1 MALPLPRIGL
11 RSRVGLLG
19 LIGFAGLVV
28 LGCFY
33 HVALDAQTR
42 SELAAAAATADR
54 DAVAAIDMGFE
65 EIGRSETDFLA
76 APSAA
81 GIARHRDLEVRVGAA
96 LDTFRARLAAPH
108 PDRLARSAERLSAGF
123 GDYAGQFDRVA
134 ATRTTVGLNDES
146 GLADAL
152 AAADADA
159 EQTVNAADSPRLL
172 AQMLMIERV
181 VLDFLAHHGD
191 RSGRDDLDLVT
202 QLKVKFDRFLNTAE
216 LPDGQRDALAG
227 KIDAYRDS
235 FFALATALTAFDGEV
250 EKLVASRAAIQPLL
264 ADADDAVSVSYR
276 RASADSAASRA
287 ATTTEIWFSLAAM
300 AAFIAAGTATVSLR
314 IADPIVRL
322 SDILARLARGEATAG
337 LGDTERRDEIGTMA
351 RAALILEGTL
361 AELRAAASSAARTG
375 ALPRTVGETADHGA
389 EASVSSSEPVT
400 ETEKLCTEV
409 DKLLATV
416 RAA

>member
-250 EKLVASRAAIQPLL
+250 EKLVASRAA
-264 ADADDAVSVSYR
+264 
-276 RASADSAASRA
+276 
-287 ATTTEIWFSLAAM
+287 TTTEIWFSLAAM

-337 LGDTERRDEIGTMA
+337 LGDTERRDEIGTLA

-375 ALPRTVGETADHGA
+375 ALPRTVGETADQGA